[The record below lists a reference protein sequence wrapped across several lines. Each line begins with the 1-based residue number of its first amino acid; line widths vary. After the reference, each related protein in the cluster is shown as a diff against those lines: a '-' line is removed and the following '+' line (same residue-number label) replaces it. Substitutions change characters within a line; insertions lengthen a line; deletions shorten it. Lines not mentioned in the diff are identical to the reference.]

1 MATPETTSPTIQF
14 TNRPSAFASIG
25 LVVCIVAAF
34 ARTLW
39 GIGGSWF
46 DEASNMEHGPF
57 VPIIVGY
64 MLWLKRDQLRLIPK
78 MPSRWGIAV
87 VAGAGALSV
96 LSALAQWTWVNRMA
110 FLISLVG
117 CIVALY
123 GFRIVREL
131 KYPLC
136 TLVLMITLPSFVI
149 ERITIDLQLL
159 ASRLGEISLEFF
171 GFSVLRE
178 GNVLEMVGE
187 KLAVAEACSG
197 IRSLMALIFLAAVY
211 NYFFVP
217 QNSVRSVI
225 FGAVVPV
232 AILCNAGRIL
242 ATGVVGQYNRELA
255 HGMLHAT
262 FGYLSLGLGAT
273 LLILLH
279 RLLIRIGVGG
289 LHGV

>member
-1 MATPETTSPTIQF
+1 
-14 TNRPSAFASIG
+14 
-25 LVVCIVAAF
+25 
-34 ARTLW
+34 
-39 GIGGSWF
+39 
-46 DEASNMEHGPF
+46 
-57 VPIIVGY
+57 
-64 MLWLKRDQLRLIPK
+64 
-78 MPSRWGIAV
+78 MPSRWGIAI
-87 VAGAGALSV
+87 VAGAGALSI
-96 LSALAQWTWVNRMA
+96 LSALTQWTWVSRMT
-110 FLISLVG
+110 FLISFVG
-117 CIVALY
+117 CIIALY

-131 KYPLC
+131 AYPIF
-136 TLVLMITLPSFVI
+136 TLVLMIAPPTFVI
-149 ERITIDLQLL
+149 ERITIELQQL

-197 IRSLMALIFLAAVY
+197 IKSLMALLFLAAVY
-211 NYFFVP
+211 NYFFV
-217 QNSVRSVI
+217 SRKAVRAII

-232 AILCNAGRIL
+232 AVLCNAGRIL

-262 FGYLSLGLGAT
+262 FGYISLGLGAT

-279 RLLIRIGVGG
+279 RLLVRIRLGG

>member
-1 MATPETTSPTIQF
+1 MATQGKISPNASLTSNLSTYAAI
-14 TNRPSAFASIG
+14 ALG
-25 LVVCIVAAF
+25 VCIVGAF
-34 ARTLW
+34 ARTLV

-46 DEASNMEHGPF
+46 DEPSNMEHGPF
-57 VPIIVGY
+57 VPIIVAY
-64 MLWLKRDQLRLIPK
+64 MVWLKREQLRLLPK
-78 MPSRWGIAV
+78 RPSPWGIAI
-87 VAGAGALSV
+87 VAAAGALSV
-96 LSALAQWTWVNRMA
+96 LSAAAQWTWVSRMA
-110 FLISLVG
+110 FLASFVG

-131 KYPLC
+131 VYPLC
-136 TLVLMITLPSFVI
+136 TLMLMIALPTFVI
-149 ERITIDLQLL
+149 ERITIELQLL
-159 ASRLGEISLEFF
+159 ASRLGEISLELF

-217 QNSVRSVI
+217 RNAVRLVI

-262 FGYLSLGLGAT
+262 FGYLSLTLGAA

-279 RLLIRIGVGG
+279 RLLIRIRIGG